1 MGEPPNPRS
10 LTLWA
15 NGPGLVLRFRGTK
28 YSMPRP
34 RGRGPFGN
42 ARRSGCP
49 PAEPYP
55 ADDDQVSFL
64 TRSIPS
70 TSISTR
76 RNPVLVRPRHF
87 QIFDPVDFLAVLSQP
102 IPDNSDHTTNNGHE
116 TLDVTVNSDRL
127 IMIKSVAEVEGTE
140 SFTTTWGHDETG
152 SLALGRR
159 LQ

>member
-1 MGEPPNPRS
+1 MDELLLCIPAVSNNPRSNCNHVHGGQPPNPRS

-15 NGPGLVLRFRGTK
+15 NGPDLVLRCRGTK

-76 RNPVLVRPRHF
+76 RNPVLNRLPVRF
-87 QIFDPVDFLAVLSQP
+87 
-102 IPDNSDHTTNNGHE
+102 
-116 TLDVTVNSDRL
+116 
-127 IMIKSVAEVEGTE
+127 
-140 SFTTTWGHDETG
+140 
-152 SLALGRR
+152 
-159 LQ
+159 